1 MQKWKKYSRN
11 TYAKKEEI
19 ETPGYSFVYRND
31 RSENN
36 GGLLI
41 RVRGNIN
48 ISLELTFENQVG

>member
-1 MQKWKKYSRN
+1 M
-11 TYAKKEEI
+11 
-19 ETPGYSFVYRND
+19 YRND